1 MPRRV
6 VRGYNPSVGRSDV
19 GILVVEDDEA
29 IRRSLDL
36 GLRRAGFAV
45 HVEPDGRELSEVVRH
60 FRPDLVILDVRLP
73 VGPDGFTMARQ
84 IRREGAL
91 PVLFL
96 TAAEGLRDRLEG
108 FDAGADDYLVKP
120 YELDE
125 LLARVRALLR
135 RSGRETNPV
144 WRMGELVVDGLARTA
159 LRGSTELDLT
169 RIEFDL
175 LAALV
180 QHADNVLSKQQLLN
194 LVWGSEVGELNLVEV
209 HLSSLRRKLEACGPR
224 IVHTVRGLGYALR
237 Q

>member
-1 MPRRV
+1 
-6 VRGYNPSVGRSDV
+6 V

-45 HVEPDGRELSEVVRH
+45 QVEPDGRALSQVVRH

-84 IRREGAL
+84 LRRDGAL

-108 FDAGADDYLVKP
+108 FDAGADDYLIKP

-135 RSGRETNPV
+135 RSGREKNPV
-144 WRMGELVVDGLARTA
+144 WRMGDLVVDGLARTA
-159 LRGSTELDLT
+159 LRDSTELELT

-175 LAALV
+175 LAVLV
-180 QHADNVLSKQQLLN
+180 QHAGNVLSKQQLLN
-194 LVWGSEVGELNLVEV
+194 LVWGFEVGDINLVEV

-224 IVHTVRGLGYALR
+224 IVHTVRGAGYALR

>member
-1 MPRRV
+1 M
-6 VRGYNPSVGRSDV
+6 GRSDV

-36 GLRRAGFAV
+36 GLRRAGFTV
-45 HVEPDGRELSEVVRH
+45 HVEPDGRELGEVVRH

-84 IRREGAL
+84 IRRDGAL

-135 RSGRETNPV
+135 RSGRETSPV
-144 WRMGELVVDGLARTA
+144 WRMGELVVDGSARTA

>member
-1 MPRRV
+1 M
-6 VRGYNPSVGRSDV
+6 

-45 HVEPDGRELSEVVRH
+45 QVEPDGRALSQVVRH

-84 IRREGAL
+84 LRRDGAL

-108 FDAGADDYLVKP
+108 FDAGADDYLIKP

-135 RSGRETNPV
+135 RSGREKNPV
-144 WRMGELVVDGLARTA
+144 WRMGDLVVDGLARTA
-159 LRGSTELDLT
+159 LRDSTELELT

-175 LAALV
+175 LAVLV
-180 QHADNVLSKQQLLN
+180 QHAGNVLSKQQLLN
-194 LVWGSEVGELNLVEV
+194 LVWGFEVGDINLVEV

-224 IVHTVRGLGYALR
+224 IVHTVRGAGYALR
-237 Q
+237 R